1 MWDILLVSPV
11 LGYRFSA
18 WFLFLCYSI
27 YSAKLGMPTHL
38 FFCFFFQVQLSYCFS
53 SYCREK
59 LDQVD
64 DSYSITLSIFVLW
77 NWFRSE
83 HNCHILWVSSSNSLW
98 HNGGCLRNLGIH
110 FLPLG
115 SSGYS
120 CWKKLEWYS
129 KQSVPCQDHSS
140 PYTCEKVVPDTICN
154 LLDGWS
160 ATIWQHIY

>member
-1 MWDILLVSPV
+1 MAPDWWLE
-11 LGYRFSA
+11 YCQCA
-18 WFLFLCYSI
+18 WFLFLCSPTYL
-27 YSAKLGMPTHL
+27 AKHGMTTH
-38 FFCFFFQVQLSYCFS
+38 FFSCCFFLFQVQQSYCIS

-59 LDQVD
+59 LDQVY
-64 DSYSITLSIFVLW
+64 DSDSITLSIFVLW

-83 HNCHILWVSSSNSLW
+83 HNCHILWVSSCNSFW
-98 HNGGCLRNLGIH
+98 HNGGRLCHLGIH

-140 PYTCEKVVPDTICN
+140 PYTCEKVVPDAVSN
-154 LLDGWS
+154 LFDGWS